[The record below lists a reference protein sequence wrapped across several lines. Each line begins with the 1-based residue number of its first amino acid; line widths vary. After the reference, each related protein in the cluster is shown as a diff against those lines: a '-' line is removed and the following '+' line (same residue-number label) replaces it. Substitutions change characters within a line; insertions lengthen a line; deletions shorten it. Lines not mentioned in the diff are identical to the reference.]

1 MSHIAAEPLLAGAA
15 SLDAS
20 PLGEAPLDVARLRED
35 FPVLQRKVHGKALV
49 YLDNAATSQTPQP
62 VIDVFSDYYGRYNA
76 NIHRGLHT
84 LADEAT
90 AAFEG
95 TRETVR
101 GFLNAPDARQIIFT
115 RGTTE
120 AINLV
125 ANSWGRANL
134 APGDE
139 VLVSML
145 EHHSNIVPWQLLARE
160 IGFTLKVIPVD
171 ADGALDQATYRE
183 LLSERTR
190 LVAVNHVSNAFGT
203 VNPVADMAVA
213 AHRAGALILVDGAQA
228 VPHQTVDVQAI
239 DADFYAFSGHKVY
252 GPTGVGVLYGKR
264 ELLDAMPP
272 WQGGGEMIRT
282 VSFDGSTFAEI
293 PHKFEAGTPA
303 IAEVIALGRALE
315 WVQSIGLGAIGQWEQ
330 ELLRQA
336 TRDISKID
344 GLRILG
350 TAPHKAGVLSFV
362 VDGAHSQD
370 IGLLIDQLGVAI
382 RTGHHCAQPLLNHF
396 GVDATC
402 RASFAAY
409 NTREEVDIFIAALN
423 RVIGMLR

>member
-1 MSHIAAEPLLAGAA
+1 MPHTVIAQ
-15 SLDAS
+15 
-20 PLGEAPLDVARLRED
+20 APAQMQAPFDVARLRQD
-35 FPVLQRKVHGKALV
+35 FPILAREVHGKPLI
-49 YLDNAATSQTPQP
+49 YFDNAATSQTPQQ
-62 VIDVFSDYYGRYNA
+62 VIDVFSEYYSRYNA

-95 TRETVR
+95 TRHKVR
-101 GFLNAPDARQIIFT
+101 AFLNAEDARQIIFT

-125 ANSWGRANL
+125 VQSWGRKNL

-139 VLVSML
+139 VLISML
-145 EHHSNIVPWQLLARE
+145 EHHSNIVPWQLLAAE
-160 IGFTLKVIPVD
+160 IGFTIKVIPVE
-171 ADGALDQATYRE
+171 ANGALDMAAYRA
-183 LLSERTR
+183 LLSESTK
-190 LVAVNHVSNAFGT
+190 LVAVNHVSNALGT
-203 VNPVADMAVA
+203 INPVQEMAA
-213 AHRAGALILVDGAQA
+213 LAHQHGALILIDGAQA
-228 VPHQTVDVQAI
+228 APHQVVDVQAI

-252 GPTGVGVLYGKR
+252 GPTGVGVLYGKQA
-264 ELLDAMPP
+264 LLEAMPP
-272 WQGGGEMIRT
+272 WQGGGEMIKT
-282 VSFDGSTFAEI
+282 VSFGAGTTFADI

-315 WVQSIGLGAIGQWEQ
+315 WVESVGVAAIGEWEGQ
-330 ELLRQA
+330 LLDRATQA
-336 TRDISKID
+336 AGRID

-350 TAPHKAGVLSFV
+350 TAPQKAGVLSFV
-362 VDGAHSQD
+362 VEGAHSQD

-382 RTGHHCAQPLLNHF
+382 RTGHHCAQPLLHHF

-409 NTREEVDIFIAALN
+409 NTFEEVDSFIEALN
-423 RVIGMLR
+423 RVIGMVR

>member
-1 MSHIAAEPLLAGAA
+1 MTDLSAESVIETPV
-15 SLDAS
+15 
-20 PLGEAPLDVARLRED
+20 LDVTALREE
-35 FPVLQRKVHGKALV
+35 FPILAREVHGKPLV
-49 YLDNAATSQTPQP
+49 YLDNAATSQTPQR
-62 VIDVFSDYYGRYNA
+62 VIAAFDDYYGRYNA

-101 GFLNAPDARQIIFT
+101 GFLNAAESREIIFT

-125 ANSWGRANL
+125 ANTWGRANL
-134 APGDE
+134 TAGDE
-139 VLVSML
+139 VLVSRL
-145 EHHSNIVPWQLLARE
+145 EHHSNIVPWQLLAAQLG
-160 IGFTLKVIPVD
+160 IVVKVIPVD
-171 ADGALDQATYRE
+171 ERGVLDLDAYRE
-183 LLSERTR
+183 LFSERTR

-203 VNPVADMAVA
+203 INPVRELADI
-213 AHRAGALILVDGAQA
+213 AHAHGALILVDGAQA
-228 VPHQTVDVQAI
+228 VPHQVVDVRAL

-252 GPTGVGVLYGKR
+252 GPTGVGVLYGKTA
-264 ELLDAMPP
+264 LLEAMPP
-272 WQGGGEMIRT
+272 WQGGGEMIQT
-282 VSFDGSTFAEI
+282 VSFETPTTFAAI

-303 IAEVIALGRALE
+303 IAEVIALGEALR
-315 WVQSIGLGAIGQWEQ
+315 WVEGVGLAAIDDWEGQ
-330 ELLRQA
+330 LLEAA
-336 TRDISKID
+336 TARVLRID

-350 TAPHKAGVLSFV
+350 TAPHKAAVLSFV

-382 RTGHHCAQPLLNHF
+382 RTGHHCAQPLLAQF
-396 GVDATC
+396 GVEATC

-409 NTREEVDIFIAALN
+409 NTLAEVDVFGDALE
-423 RVIGMLR
+423 RVIGMVR

>member
-1 MSHIAAEPLLAGAA
+1 MSHTAAEPLSAAA
-15 SLDAS
+15 SSKPPFDLK
-20 PLGEAPLDVARLRED
+20 RLRGD
-35 FPVLQRKVHGKALV
+35 FPVLERQVHGKALV

-62 VIDVFSDYYGRYNA
+62 VIDVFNDYYSRYNA

-95 TRETVR
+95 TRESVR
-101 GFLNAPDARQIIFT
+101 GFLNAPDARQVVFT

-160 IGFTLKVIPVD
+160 IGFTLRVIPVD
-171 ADGALDQATYRE
+171 DNGALDMAAYRT
-183 LLSERTR
+183 LLNDRTR

-203 VNPVADMAVA
+203 VNPVADMAAA

-228 VPHQTVDVQAI
+228 VPHQPVDVQAL

-272 WQGGGEMIRT
+272 WQGGGEMIAT
-282 VSFDGSTFAEI
+282 VSFAGSTFAEV

-303 IAEVIALGRALE
+303 IAEVIALGHALE
-315 WVQSIGLGAIGQWEQ
+315 WVQSVGLAAIGQWEQ
-330 ELLRQA
+330 TLLAHA
-336 TRDISKID
+336 TSGLEEID
-344 GLRILG
+344 GMRILG
-350 TAPHKAGVLSFV
+350 TAPGKAGVLSFV
-362 VDGAHSQD
+362 VDGAHAQD

-382 RTGHHCAQPLLNHF
+382 RTGHHCAQPLLHHF
-396 GVDATC
+396 GVEATC

-409 NTREEVDIFIAALN
+409 NTLEEVDTLIAALD

>member
-1 MSHIAAEPLLAGAA
+1 MSQTVDVAPAPSAAEPAFDLNA
-15 SLDAS
+15 
-20 PLGEAPLDVARLRED
+20 LRED
-35 FPVLQRKVHGKALV
+35 FPVLRREVHGKPLV
-49 YLDNAATSQTPQP
+49 YFDNAATSQTPRQ
-62 VIDVFSDYYGRYNA
+62 VIEVFNDYYSRYNA

-101 GFLNAPDARQIIFT
+101 AFLNAEDSRQIIFA

-125 ANSWGRANL
+125 ANSWGRTNL
-134 APGDE
+134 GPGDE
-139 VLVSML
+139 VLISML

-160 IGFTLKVIPVD
+160 LGFAIKVMPVD
-171 ADGALDQATYRE
+171 ADGALDMTAYRT
-183 LLSERTR
+183 LLNERTR
-190 LVAVNHVSNAFGT
+190 LVAVNHVSNALGT
-203 VNPVADMAVA
+203 INPVAELATL
-213 AHRAGALILVDGAQA
+213 AHEVGAKILVDGAQA
-228 VPHQTVDVQAI
+228 APHQTVDVQSI

-264 ELLDAMPP
+264 ELLEAMPP
-272 WQGGGEMIRT
+272 WQGGGEMIST
-282 VSFDGSTFAEI
+282 VSFEAGTTFAAI

-303 IAEVIALGRALE
+303 IADVIALGRALE
-315 WVQSIGLGAIGQWEQ
+315 WVQGVGLEAISDWEQ
-330 ELLRQA
+330 TLLSHA
-336 TRDISKID
+336 TQQVGEID

-382 RTGHHCAQPLLNHF
+382 RTGHHCAQPLLHHF

-409 NTREEVDIFIAALN
+409 NTVEEIDTFVASLK
-423 RVIGMLR
+423 RVIDMVR

>member
-1 MSHIAAEPLLAGAA
+1 MTDLAARAPET
-15 SLDAS
+15 S
-20 PLGEAPLDVARLRED
+20 PVLDVAAIREE
-35 FPVLQRKVHGKALV
+35 FPILSRQVHGRPLV
-49 YLDNAATSQTPQP
+49 YLDNAATSQTPRQ
-62 VIDVFSDYYGRYNA
+62 VIAAFDAYYCGYNA

-101 GFLNAPDARQIIFT
+101 GFLNAADHREIIFT

-134 APGDE
+134 RAGDE
-139 VLVSML
+139 VLISRL
-145 EHHSNIVPWQLLARE
+145 EHHSNIVPWQLLAAE
-160 IGFTLKVIPVD
+160 LGFTIQVIPVD
-171 ADGALDQATYRE
+171 ERGVLDLDAYRE
-183 LLSERTR
+183 LLGERTR
-190 LVAVNHVSNAFGT
+190 LVAVNHISNAFGT
-203 VNPVADMAVA
+203 VNPVKEMAA
-213 AHRAGALILVDGAQA
+213 LAHAHGALILVDGAQA
-228 VPHQTVDVQAI
+228 TPHQAVDVRDI

-252 GPTGVGVLYGKR
+252 GPTGVGVLYGKAA
-264 ELLDAMPP
+264 LLEAMPP
-272 WQGGGEMIRT
+272 WQGGGEMIKT
-282 VSFDGSTFAEI
+282 VSFEAGTTFAEI

-303 IAEVIALGRALE
+303 IAEVIALGEALK
-315 WVQSIGLGAIGQWEQ
+315 WVTGVGLSAIGAWEDR
-330 ELLRQA
+330 LLERA
-336 TRDISKID
+336 TAALSRID

-350 TAPHKAGVLSFV
+350 TAPGKAGVLSFV
-362 VDGAHSQD
+362 VDGAHAQD

-382 RTGHHCAQPLLNHF
+382 RTGHHCAQPLLAQF

-409 NTREEVDIFIAALN
+409 NTLDEIDVFSDALE
-423 RVIGMLR
+423 RVIGMVR

>member
-1 MSHIAAEPLLAGAA
+1 MTDLAT
-15 SLDAS
+15 STTLDAPS
-20 PLGEAPLDVARLRED
+20 LDVAAIRAD
-35 FPVLQRKVHGKALV
+35 FPILARQVHGRPLV
-49 YLDNAATSQTPQP
+49 YLDNAATSQTPRQ
-62 VIDVFSDYYGRYNA
+62 VIEVFDDYYGRYNA

-101 GFLNAPDARQIIFT
+101 AFLNAAESREIIFT

-125 ANSWGRANL
+125 ASAWGRANL
-134 APGDE
+134 KPGDE
-139 VLVSML
+139 VLVSLL
-145 EHHSNIVPWQLLARE
+145 EHHSNIVPWQLLASE
-160 IGFTLKVIPVD
+160 LGIVIKVIPVD
-171 ADGALDQATYRE
+171 ERGVLDLDAYRR
-183 LLSERTR
+183 LFTARTR

-203 VNPVADMAVA
+203 VNPVREMAKVA
-213 AHRAGALILVDGAQA
+213 HDEGALILVDGAQA
-228 VPHQTVDVQAI
+228 APHQKIDVRDI

-252 GPTGVGVLYGKR
+252 GPTGAGVLYGKAA
-264 ELLDAMPP
+264 LLEAMPP

-282 VSFDGSTFAEI
+282 VSFETPTTFAAI

-303 IAEVIALGRALE
+303 IAEVIALGAALK
-315 WVQSIGLGAIGQWEQ
+315 WVDALGLEAIGAWEQ
-330 ELLRQA
+330 RLLAHA
-336 TRDISKID
+336 TARVSRID

-350 TAPHKAGVLSFV
+350 TAPGKAGVLSFV

-382 RTGHHCAQPLLNHF
+382 RTGHHCAQPLLTHF

-409 NTREEVDIFIAALN
+409 NTLEEVDVFAEALE
-423 RVIGMLR
+423 RVIGMVR

>member
-1 MSHIAAEPLLAGAA
+1 MTELATR
-15 SLDAS
+15 LDTPA
-20 PLGEAPLDVARLRED
+20 LDVAALREE
-35 FPVLQRKVHGKALV
+35 FPILAREVHGKPLV
-49 YLDNAATSQTPQP
+49 YLDNAATSQTPRR
-62 VIDVFSDYYGRYNA
+62 VIEAFSNYYAGYNA

-101 GFLNAPDARQIIFT
+101 GFLNAGDSREIIFT

-125 ANSWGRANL
+125 ANAWGRDNL
-134 APGDE
+134 RPGDE
-139 VLVSML
+139 VLVSRL
-145 EHHSNIVPWQLLARE
+145 EHHSNIVPWQLLASQLG
-160 IGFTLKVIPVD
+160 IVVKVIPVD
-171 ADGALDQATYRE
+171 TRGVLDLDAYRG
-183 LLSERTR
+183 LFSERTR

-203 VNPVADMAVA
+203 VNPVKEMASI
-213 AHRAGALILVDGAQA
+213 AHAHGALILIDGAQA
-228 VPHQTVDVQAI
+228 APHQVVDVRDI

-252 GPTGVGVLYGKR
+252 GPTGVGVLYGKAA
-264 ELLDAMPP
+264 LLEAMPP
-272 WQGGGEMIRT
+272 WQGGGEMIQT
-282 VSFDGSTFAEI
+282 VSFEAPTTFAAI

-303 IAEVIALGRALE
+303 IAEVIALGEALRWLE
-315 WVQSIGLGAIGQWEQ
+315 GVGVEAIGAWEAQ
-330 ELLRQA
+330 LLEVA
-336 TRDISKID
+336 TQRVLRID

-350 TAPHKAGVLSFV
+350 TAPRKASVLSFV
-362 VDGAHSQD
+362 VDGAHAQD

-382 RTGHHCAQPLLNHF
+382 RTGHHCAQPLLAQF

-409 NTREEVDIFIAALN
+409 NTLEEVEIFAAALE
-423 RVIGMLR
+423 RVIGMVR

>member
-1 MSHIAAEPLLAGAA
+1 MTDLATR
-15 SLDAS
+15 SEFEIPS
-20 PLGEAPLDVARLRED
+20 LDVAGVRAD
-35 FPVLQRKVHGKALV
+35 FPILARQVHGRPLV
-49 YLDNAATSQTPQP
+49 YLDNAATSQTPRQ
-62 VIDVFSDYYGRYNA
+62 VIAAFDDYYGRYNA

-95 TRETVR
+95 TRDSVR
-101 GFLNAPDARQIIFT
+101 GFLNAPDRREIIFT

-125 ANSWGRANL
+125 ANAWGRVNL
-134 APGDE
+134 KPDDE
-139 VLVSML
+139 VLISRL
-145 EHHSNIVPWQLLARE
+145 EHHSNIVPWQLLAAE
-160 IGFTLKVIPVD
+160 LGFTIKVIPVD
-171 ADGALDQATYRE
+171 ERGVLDMVAYRE
-183 LLSERTR
+183 LFTERTK

-203 VNPVADMAVA
+203 VNPVKLMAGI
-213 AHRAGALILVDGAQA
+213 AHAHGARILVDGAQA
-228 VPHQTVDVQAI
+228 TPHQEVDVRDI

-252 GPTGVGVLYGKR
+252 GPTGVGVLYGKA
-264 ELLDAMPP
+264 ELLEAMPP

-282 VSFDGSTFAEI
+282 VSFEAGTTFADI

-303 IAEVIALGRALE
+303 IAEVIALGEALK
-315 WVQSIGLGAIGQWEQ
+315 WVTGVGLGAIGAWEQ
-330 ELLRQA
+330 RLLTHA
-336 TRDISKID
+336 TERVSHID

-350 TAPHKAGVLSFV
+350 TAPGKAGVLSFV
-362 VDGAHSQD
+362 VDGAHAQD

-382 RTGHHCAQPLLNHF
+382 RTGHHCAQPLLAQF

-409 NTREEVDIFIAALN
+409 NTLEEVDVFSDALA
-423 RVIGMLR
+423 RVIGMVR